1 MNKTVTYTHEN
12 GYSAT
17 LYGNT
22 SLSVEHNGKE
32 VLHTG
37 FRNVETEDEVMNL
50 LENMPEMRNKLRNF
64 IEEGE

>member
-17 LYGNT
+17 LYGKT

>member
-17 LYGNT
+17 LYGDT
-22 SLSVEHNGKE
+22 SLYVEHDGRE

-37 FRNVETEDEVMNL
+37 FRNVETDDEVMNL
-50 LENMPEMRNKLRNF
+50 LENMPDMMKNF
-64 IEEGE
+64 